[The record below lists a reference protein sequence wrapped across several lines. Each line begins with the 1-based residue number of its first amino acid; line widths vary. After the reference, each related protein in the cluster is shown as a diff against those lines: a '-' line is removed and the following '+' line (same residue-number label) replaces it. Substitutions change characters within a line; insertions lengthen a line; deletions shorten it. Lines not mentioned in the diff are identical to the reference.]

1 MTTVEIVYGVEG
13 DWGLMSGARQLDAH
27 IFKAL
32 GLRSPAFLLEMCKTK
47 TNYFLIVWQFG
58 GVPEWLVE
66 LQGSWDVFIKLD
78 IVLQTLLSACSHK
91 LNLE

>member
-1 MTTVEIVYGVEG
+1 MTTVEIIYGVEG

-47 TNYFLIVWQFG
+47 ILFLNCLTN
-58 GVPEWLVE
+58 LVE
-66 LQGSWDVFIKLD
+66 F
-78 IVLQTLLSACSHK
+78 
-91 LNLE
+91 LND